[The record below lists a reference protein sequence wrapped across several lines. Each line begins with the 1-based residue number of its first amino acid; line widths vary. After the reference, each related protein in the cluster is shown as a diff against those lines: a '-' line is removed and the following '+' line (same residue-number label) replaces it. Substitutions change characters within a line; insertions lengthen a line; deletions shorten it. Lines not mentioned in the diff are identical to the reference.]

1 MSKTYSDQM
10 DKAKVL
16 IAGLRKN
23 YEQIKDRGISLNELS
38 MLEKAI
44 GEGEKLN
51 KEVERLR
58 SETSEMSTQANRKLI
73 TVKDKSLELK
83 RIVKRHIDI
92 DHWNDFG
99 VMDKR

>member
-10 DKAKVL
+10 NKAKVL
-16 IAGLRKN
+16 VAGLKKN
-23 YEQIKDRGISLNELS
+23 YEQIRGRGISLDELAV
-38 MLEKAI
+38 LESAI

-51 KEVERLR
+51 QEVERLR
-58 SETSEMSTQANRKLI
+58 AETSEISARANWKLI

-83 RIVKRHIDI
+83 RIVKRYIDI
-92 DHWNDFG
+92 DHWKDFG

>member
-1 MSKTYSDQM
+1 M

-16 IAGLRKN
+16 LAGLRKN
-23 YEQIKDRGISLNELS
+23 YEQIKDRGISLEELS
-38 MLEKAI
+38 MLESAI

-58 SETSEMSTQANRKLI
+58 SETNEMSTRANRELI
-73 TVKDKSLELK
+73 TVKDKSREFK
-83 RIVKRHIDI
+83 RIVKQHIDI
-92 DHWNDFG
+92 SQWVDFG